1 MPNAMQDATL
11 PTLRAGQMG
20 VVDRINAG
28 QSLAK
33 RLADLGFVRGA
44 TLEMIRP
51 GIPCI
56 VAIGGARVGLG
67 WAHQISILLGA
78 V

>member
-1 MPNAMQDATL
+1 MQDTTL
-11 PTLRAGQMG
+11 PTLRAGQTG
-20 VVDRINAG
+20 VVDRVNAG

-44 TLEMIRP
+44 RLEMIRP

-56 VAIGGARVGLG
+56 VAIEGVRVGLG
-67 WAHQISILLGA
+67 LAHQASILLGTS
-78 V
+78 